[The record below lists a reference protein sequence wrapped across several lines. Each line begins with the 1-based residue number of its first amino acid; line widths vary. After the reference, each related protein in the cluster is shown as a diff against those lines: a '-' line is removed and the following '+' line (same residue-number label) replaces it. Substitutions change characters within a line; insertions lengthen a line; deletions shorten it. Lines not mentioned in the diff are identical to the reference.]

1 MIFLKIIKALHIL
14 GKIYP
19 AATDKMRKNVD
30 SYESLELDYLTK
42 LQLSTSSNS
51 ENWFPLQFSSLSFN
65 SCSRKQEFNLNIQK
79 KRF

>member
-19 AATDKMRKNVD
+19 AATDKIEKNVD

-42 LQLSTSSNS
+42 LKLSSSNG
-51 ENWFPLQFSSLSFN
+51 ENWFPLHFSSLSFN
-65 SCSRKQEFNLNIQK
+65 SCSRKHKINLNIEK
-79 KRF
+79 NKN